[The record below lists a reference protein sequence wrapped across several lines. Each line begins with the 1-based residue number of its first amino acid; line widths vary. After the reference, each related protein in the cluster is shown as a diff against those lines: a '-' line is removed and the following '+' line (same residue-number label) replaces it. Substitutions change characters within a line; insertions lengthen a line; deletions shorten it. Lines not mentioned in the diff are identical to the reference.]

1 MSTDSEKSRD
11 MKHTFTCLMLIG
23 GFGLLTLAVS
33 CQTYQERTAE
43 SLLAEAGF
51 QVRTPATPAQ
61 AAMYS
66 QMTPYK
72 IERNTINGKALY
84 SYADK
89 QKGVAYIGG
98 GRRYKRYKQLSGQ
111 QRPKEAGHSDKP
123 TKKGQVW
130 WLNSR
135 RAPQGLVCLPAG
147 SKKIRKKTFGDS
159 QARRS
164 RHRASPAWRPRPGTC
179 QTSARRSLTG
189 SAFIGSKKSKVAAAA
204 CLIQG

>member
-1 MSTDSEKSRD
+1 

-98 GRRYKRYKQLSGQ
+98 DRAYQRYKQLAGQ
-111 QRPKEAGHSDKP
+111 QRQMEAAYSHYL
-123 TKKGQVW
+123 KKMDQVW
-130 WLNSR
+130 SVNY
-135 RAPQGLVCLPAG
+135 
-147 SKKIRKKTFGDS
+147 D
-159 QARRS
+159 
-164 RHRASPAWRPRPGTC
+164 
-179 QTSARRSLTG
+179 
-189 SAFIGSKKSKVAAAA
+189 
-204 CLIQG
+204 